1 MTITHPINTIVDR
14 LRDAGCIYTG
24 YHFVLK
30 SGRHAGSYI
39 SLDPAFGNGHLME
52 TFGHRLAAP
61 FYHDAPDIILGP
73 AIGGIS
79 LAIYTRFGF
88 VGSRIMPLALWAEKS
103 DTDSGFELVR
113 GFDQLM
119 CGKSVLVVE
128 DMLTTGGSL
137 KAVIDAARSAGATVI
152 GGSVIFNRGNIH
164 ASQLELPKLHA
175 LCYSSELHADL
186 DTFAAHNCPLCQ
198 EERPI
203 VTNVGYGA
211 EFAHDNP
218 RCAGTFTTVIV

>member
-1 MTITHPINTIVDR
+1 MTITHPINTIVNR

-30 SGRHAGSYI
+30 SGRHTGSYI
-39 SLDPAFGNGHLME
+39 NLDPAFGNSHLME

-61 FYHDAPDIILGP
+61 FYHDVPDIVLGP

-79 LAIYTRFGF
+79 LAIYTGFGF
-88 VGSRIMPLALWAEKS
+88 GTQTRPLALWAEKS
-103 DTDSGFELVR
+103 DTDGGFKLTR
-113 GFDQLM
+113 GFDRLVT
-119 CGKSVLVVE
+119 GKRVLVIE

-218 RCAGTFTTVIV
+218 RYTGGYETVTV